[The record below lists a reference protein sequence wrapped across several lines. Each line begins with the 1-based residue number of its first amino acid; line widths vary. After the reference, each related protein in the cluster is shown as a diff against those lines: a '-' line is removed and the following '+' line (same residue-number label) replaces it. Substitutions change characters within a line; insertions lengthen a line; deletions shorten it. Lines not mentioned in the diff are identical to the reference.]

1 MGALMG
7 GEKIVAKAR
16 LASDLMSGL
25 FKAIESREDL
35 IMSLDLESE
44 SYIPNHLSKTVLLK
58 TIRLERLMLLD
69 LYKMLDDEDT
79 NDYC

>member
-1 MGALMG
+1 MG

-16 LASDLMSGL
+16 LASYLMSCL

-44 SYIPNHLSKTVLLK
+44 SYIPNNLSKTVLLK

>member
-1 MGALMG
+1 MS

-58 TIRLERLMLLD
+58 TIRLERSMLLD

>member
-35 IMSLDLESE
+35 IM
-44 SYIPNHLSKTVLLK
+44 
-58 TIRLERLMLLD
+58 LLD